1 MSKHSDNSY
10 LCLSQTRQVHLLIEE
25 VDHLLLGE
33 TEWNISNVDSPGL
46 AGDGGPDHGD
56 GGLRRVGHER
66 GGDLARLLH
75 ALVLHGR
82 DVLEPRGRHI
92 PVQTWLPSLASL
104 LPITVSASVSRSG
117 SERFKYNVKTILVFL
132 VVVQDLKS

>member
-1 MSKHSDNSY
+1 M
-10 LCLSQTRQVHLLIEE
+10 HLLIEE
-25 VDHLLLGE
+25 VNHLLFGE
-33 TEWNISNVDSPGL
+33 TKGNISDVNPPGL
-46 AGDGGPDHGD
+46 AGDGRPDDGH

-92 PVQTWLPSLASL
+92 PVQTWLPPLARL

-117 SERFKYNVKTILVFL
+117 SERFKYNVKTIFL
-132 VVVQDLKS
+132 